1 MSRFVPDVQK
11 TSVANRNPSQLLTML
26 VTQMDKVEL
35 RGATVLKIALPLRRS
50 GGIGEGCYGHDTVS
64 LSYTCYPA
72 RLLVPRH
79 PPGNPWVYSSLLSG
93 NRKSHA
99 ASGRS

>member
-35 RGATVLKIALPLRRS
+35 RGLCLRRKGTIS
-50 GGIGEGCYGHDTVS
+50 LVSVRVIFYQTTEARSTDLSACAPDHSTSRGCGMKV
-64 LSYTCYPA
+64 
-72 RLLVPRH
+72 RLRVAQISFIR
-79 PPGNPWVYSSLLSG
+79 
-93 NRKSHA
+93 
-99 ASGRS
+99 

>member
-35 RGATVLKIALPLRRS
+35 RWCAL
-50 GGIGEGCYGHDTVS
+50 HNAWAH
-64 LSYTCYPA
+64 LS
-72 RLLVPRH
+72 
-79 PPGNPWVYSSLLSG
+79 
-93 NRKSHA
+93 
-99 ASGRS
+99 

>member
-35 RGATVLKIALPLRRS
+35 RP
-50 GGIGEGCYGHDTVS
+50 
-64 LSYTCYPA
+64 
-72 RLLVPRH
+72 
-79 PPGNPWVYSSLLSG
+79 
-93 NRKSHA
+93 HA
-99 ASGRS
+99 ASHCRRHPAAWGSLTFSAVCPLELRFAQDSNICRKDVTDGGGPLRYSFLVNA